1 MPHWHCWAGQ
11 VNKRGKSR
19 NTRVLWKKE
28 WLRSSQTRSPESI
41 AVLRWPRQPCG
52 SRAAGQAFKPALGP
66 GFGCQQCS
74 VGNGV
79 PTCLHSTWCTSF
91 FTARQAGSSSAVR
104 SHSSTCAA
112 KSDGRALN
120 PPFDSSERSANQSRQ
135 AGSRCREGSSS
146 GVATATLMSRSA
158 TLPQPN
164 RTHFGRHA
172 LTALPVLHP
181 ASVRPC
187 PARTWLARLAAS
199 TWSLSLVT
207 CTSSKW
213 VLSLLSA
220 PYKHGTH

>member
-1 MPHWHCWAGQ
+1 MWLPRS
-11 VNKRGKSR
+11 KPSR
-19 NTRVLWKKE
+19 RLLLSHLNPGPRNVGGVHSRCLAV
-28 WLRSSQTRSPESI
+28 I
-41 AVLRWPRQPCG
+41 AVLLWLLQ
-52 SRAAGQAFKPALGP
+52 
-66 GFGCQQCS
+66 
-74 VGNGV
+74 
-79 PTCLHSTWCTSF
+79 STWCTSF